1 MSPTKLRDALF
12 TQQELE
18 EVRRRFINGEE
29 FSLLAKEFSE
39 DPGSANKGGDLGWLS
54 LGVTAKKFEE
64 VFEYSKGVY
73 F

>member
-29 FSLLAKEFSE
+29 FSLLAKEF
-39 DPGSANKGGDLGWLS
+39 
-54 LGVTAKKFEE
+54 
-64 VFEYSKGVY
+64 
-73 F
+73 

>member
-1 MSPTKLRDALF
+1 MESKTYFNRSTKLRDALF

-39 DPGSANKGGDLGWLS
+39 DPGSANKGGDVDGFHL
-54 LGVTAKKFEE
+54 A
-64 VFEYSKGVY
+64 
-73 F
+73 